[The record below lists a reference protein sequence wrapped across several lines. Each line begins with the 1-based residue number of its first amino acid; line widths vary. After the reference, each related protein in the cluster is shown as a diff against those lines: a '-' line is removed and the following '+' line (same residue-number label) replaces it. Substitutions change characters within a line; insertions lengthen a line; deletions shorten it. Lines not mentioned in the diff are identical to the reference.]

1 MSLPEVVKKNS
12 KVIAIVVRKNIKVKE
27 VEFFS
32 PKNYP
37 FQIGFHDRP
46 KNTYL
51 KPHLHPLK
59 NFYIKSAQ
67 EVLYVLEGKIK
78 IDLYDEK
85 KKLVGHKTLN
95 SGDSILFVSGGHGI
109 KFIKKSRVFEVKQG
123 PFFGDKK
130 AKTYI

>member
-1 MSLPEVVKKNS
+1 MSLSEVVKKNN
-12 KVIAIVVRKNIKVKE
+12 KVLAIVVRKNIKVKG
-27 VEFFS
+27 VEFFT
-32 PKNYP
+32 PKSYP

-46 KNTYL
+46 KDTYL

-59 NFYIKSAQ
+59 NFYVKSTQ

-78 IDLYDEK
+78 VDLYDDK
-85 KKLVGHKTLN
+85 KKLVNSKILN

-109 KFIKKSRVFEVKQG
+109 KFLKKSRVFEVKQG